1 MYPYSQSEF
10 FDHYA
15 DNTPLVVHHVGERIR
30 ALTELPFLASLDTLL
45 ASWPHK
51 VDAYLP
57 GIADEANS
65 IAIPTDEALTHFHK
79 GAGLL
84 FNDINRISAVL
95 EQWLESL
102 KYALGLSSLTYAR
115 SLVYAIPA
123 GKGTAPHFD
132 QNINFVLQMHGTKK
146 WWVAPN
152 HHVEHPMSRHTI
164 GLPMDPELVLHHAG
178 SDG

>member
-1 MYPYSQSEF
+1 MQEPLIALMYPYSQSEF

-84 FNDINRISAVL
+84 FNDINRICRLRTV
-95 EQWLESL
+95 
-102 KYALGLSSLTYAR
+102 AR
-115 SLVYAIPA
+115 
-123 GKGTAPHFD
+123 
-132 QNINFVLQMHGTKK
+132 
-146 WWVAPN
+146 VAQ
-152 HHVEHPMSRHTI
+152 VC
-164 GLPMDPELVLHHAG
+164 AG
-178 SDG
+178 SVLPDVCTQLGVCDTRGQGHRPAF